1 MSHLVLLLSQRFNL
15 NLRQSLLQSLLQR
28 KFLLL

>member
-1 MSHLVLLLSQRFNL
+1 MSHLVLLLSQKFNL
-15 NLRQSLLQSLLQR
+15 NLRQSLLQSLLQW